1 MAENNI
7 GYFVGGIGRFKQ
19 IQIVGL
25 DKAARQKV
33 VAYPVGHPLPEIA
46 ADQNNRT
53 GRNLAGLHQRQAFK
67 QLVQR
72 AEAAGHHHIRHRM
85 FHKHHFAR
93 EKMLE
98 FNRQILIRIGLLF
111 MRQHDI
117 EADGGTASGKRAL
130 VGRLHNPRPAA
141 GNHREARIREAA
153 GNQFGQQVVGMVYRR
168 ARAAV
173 YADGG
178 IDGAQFFACLDELR
192 HDFQQMIAFARLN
205 FVARAVGQDGV
216 RQLVLQRHGGN
227 SELGKRRL

>member
-1 MAENNI
+1 
-7 GYFVGGIGRFKQ
+7 
-19 IQIVGL
+19 
-25 DKAARQKV
+25 
-33 VAYPVGHPLPEIA
+33 
-46 ADQNNRT
+46 
-53 GRNLAGLHQRQAFK
+53 
-67 QLVQR
+67 
-72 AEAAGHHHIRHRM
+72 
-85 FHKHHFAR
+85 
-93 EKMLE
+93 
-98 FNRQILIRIGLLF
+98 

-173 YADGG
+173 YTDGG
-178 IDGAQFFACLDELR
+178 INGAQFFACLDELR

-216 RQLVLQRHGGN
+216 RQLVLQGHGTTPNWENDGYKPICAALQICLPIQRP
-227 SELGKRRL
+227 SENPLAIRKRVFRRPQTAAGAFICLTAGFGRGSRPFPRRGG